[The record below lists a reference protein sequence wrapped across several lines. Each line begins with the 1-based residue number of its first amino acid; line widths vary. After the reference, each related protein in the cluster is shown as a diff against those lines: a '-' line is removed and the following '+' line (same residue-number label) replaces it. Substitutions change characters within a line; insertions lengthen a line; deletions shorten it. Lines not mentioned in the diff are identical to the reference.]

1 MNKFFINSQNRLR
14 AGWRMLVQFSGW
26 NIILIFIANIII
38 ASLNLKSAWLFGAA
52 GVVYILLGLAF
63 TRMIAR
69 RLDKRRFADLG
80 FRLDR
85 EWRLDLGVGFAL
97 GALMLAAVFAIEYL
111 AGWLTITSTNQTT
124 LNGPLMLTG
133 LGTLLVM
140 AGIAFNEELVFR
152 GYQLLNLS
160 EGLPKM
166 KKSNLGMA
174 LMMALTSLLFAFMHF
189 GSPNN
194 HLLGWTNIFLAGML
208 LAWGYVLTGQLALPI
223 GFHLAWNFFEQFVF
237 GYAANGEA
245 PVGWLI
251 GSQVNGP
258 ALWTGGS
265 FGPDGGLLITLLL
278 ALNTLLIAGWVK
290 ARNRWQGMRGYLAE
304 E

>member
-1 MNKFFINSQNRLR
+1 M
-14 AGWRMLVQFSGW
+14 
-26 NIILIFIANIII
+26 
-38 ASLNLKSAWLFGAA
+38 FGAA
-52 GVVYILLGLAF
+52 GVAYILLGLAF

-160 EGLPKM
+160 EGLPKL
-166 KKSNLGMA
+166 KKSNRGMA
-174 LMMALTSLLFAFMHF
+174 LMMALTSLLFALMHF

-194 HLLGWTNIFLAGML
+194 HLLGWTNIILAGML

-278 ALNTLLIAGWVK
+278 ALNALLIAGWVK